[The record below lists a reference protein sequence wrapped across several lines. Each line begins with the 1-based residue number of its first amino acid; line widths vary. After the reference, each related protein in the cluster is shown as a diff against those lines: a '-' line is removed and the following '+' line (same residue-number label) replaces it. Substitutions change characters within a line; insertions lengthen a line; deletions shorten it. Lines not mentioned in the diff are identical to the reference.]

1 MKKLQIGLLPKI
13 LIAIVAGIV
22 CSLFLP
28 EWTVRIFLTFNS
40 VFGNFLGMFIPLLII
55 GLIAPA
61 IADLGKGA
69 GRLLLIT
76 IAIAYLSTILA
87 GFFSYFTCRAT
98 YPFLLGS
105 SVKAL
110 GEMDMSGSLKPYFT
124 IEMPA
129 FISVTTA
136 LVFAF
141 LLGLGMSLIKGKA
154 FYGVMRDFR
163 EIIEA
168 VIARFIIPILP
179 VYIFG
184 IFLQLGAEGNVGP
197 VLGTFAKI
205 IVIII
210 VMHVTVL
217 LLQFLIAGAIAR
229 KNPFRALG
237 TMLSAYVTALGT
249 QSSAATI
256 PVTLA
261 SAKKNGVSGPVA
273 DFVIP
278 LCATIHMPC
287 SILKITACA
296 YAISL
301 GMGLAT
307 DPGLYVGFV
316 MMLAITMVAAP
327 GVPGG
332 AIMASLGLLSS
343 MLGFDANM
351 QGLMIALYIAMD
363 SFGTAGNVT
372 GDGAIA
378 LIMDRI
384 AARLHGSV
392 PDVPDGVTNEVEMD
406 QNYARH

>member
-1 MKKLQIGLLPKI
+1 MKKLHLGLLPKI
-13 LIAIVAGIV
+13 LIAIVLGIL
-22 CSLFLP
+22 CSLFFP
-28 EWTVRIFLTFNS
+28 TWAARVFVTFNS
-40 VFGNFLGMFIPLLII
+40 IFGNFLGMFIPLLII

-69 GRLLLIT
+69 GKLLLIT

-98 YPFLLGS
+98 YPALLGN

-110 GEMDMSGSLKPYFT
+110 GEMDMAGSLKPFFT

-141 LLGLGMSLIKGKA
+141 LLGLGMSLIPGTTLNKA
-154 FYGVMRDFR
+154 MHDFR
-163 EIIEA
+163 SVIEV
-168 VIARFIIPILP
+168 VIAKFIIPILP
-179 VYIFG
+179 LYIFG

-205 IVIII
+205 ILIIV

-217 LLQFLIAGAIAR
+217 LLQFLIAGAIAK
-229 KNPFRALG
+229 KNPFRSLV

-261 SAKKNGVSGPVA
+261 SAKKNGVSEPVA

-307 DPGLYVGFV
+307 DPALYIGFV

-332 AIMASLGLLSS
+332 AIMASLGLLSP

-384 AARLHGSV
+384 ASKVKVRV
-392 PDVPDGVTNEVEMD
+392 PAEPVQMEE
-406 QNYARH
+406 

>member
-1 MKKLQIGLLPKI
+1 MKQIKLGLLPKI
-13 LIAIVAGIV
+13 LIAIGAGIL
-22 CSLFLP
+22 CSLFFP
-28 EWTVRIFLTFNS
+28 TWAVRVFLTFNS
-40 VFGNFLGMFIPLLII
+40 IFGNFLGMFIPLLII

-76 IAIAYLSTILA
+76 ILIAYLSTILA

-98 YPFLLGS
+98 YPSLLGN

-110 GEMDMSGSLKPYFT
+110 GELDMSGSLKPYFT

-141 LLGLGMSLIKGKA
+141 LIGLGLALIPGKA
-154 FYGVMRDFR
+154 FNNVMHDFR
-163 EIIEA
+163 DVIEV
-168 VIARFIIPILP
+168 VISKFIIPILP
-179 VYIFG
+179 IYIFG

-205 IVIII
+205 IIIII

-229 KNPFRALG
+229 KNPFRSLV

-261 SAKKNGVSGPVA
+261 SAKKNGVSEPVA

-307 DPGLYVGFV
+307 DPGIYIGFV

-343 MLGFDANM
+343 MLGFDTNM

-384 AARLHGSV
+384 ASHHKH
-392 PDVPDGVTNEVEMD
+392 D
-406 QNYARH
+406 

>member
-1 MKKLQIGLLPKI
+1 MKIFKFGLLPKI
-13 LIAIVAGIV
+13 LVAIVAGIL
-22 CSLFLP
+22 CSLFFP
-28 EWTVRIFLTFNS
+28 GWAVRVFLTFNS
-40 VFGNFLGMFIPLLII
+40 IFGNFLGMFIPLLIL

-98 YPFLLGS
+98 YPSLLGD

-110 GEMDMSGSLKPYFT
+110 GEMDMSGCLKPYFT

-129 FISVTTA
+129 FLSVTTA

-141 LLGLGMSLIKGKA
+141 LLGLGMSLIPGKTLNKA
-154 FYGVMRDFR
+154 MHDFR
-163 EIIEA
+163 EVIEV
-168 VIARFIIPILP
+168 VITRFIIPILP
-179 VYIFG
+179 LYIFG

-217 LLQFLIAGAIAR
+217 LLQFLVAGAIAR
-229 KNPFRALG
+229 KNPFRSLV

-256 PVTLA
+256 PVTLS
-261 SAKKNGVSGPVA
+261 SAKKNGVSEPVA

-307 DPGLYVGFV
+307 DPGLYIGFV

-378 LIMDRI
+378 LIMDKI
-384 AARLHGSV
+384 ASRMKGAV
-392 PDVPDGVTNEVEMD
+392 PAVPAEVAEDVTMD
-406 QNYARH
+406 QKYAK